1 MIINLTK
8 NEFAKIVRQC
18 ENTKAGGY
26 GYSKSCTSCV
36 LQDFCED
43 KAIED
48 YVEIIPENHGEDI
61 ETLAECLP
69 LKYSLQMKGG
79 ADDGKN

>member
-18 ENTKAGGY
+18 ENIKTG

-43 KAIED
+43 KAVED
-48 YVEIIPENHGEDI
+48 YIEIIPENHGEDI

-69 LKYSLQMKGG
+69 IKYALQLKGG
-79 ADDGKN
+79 AENG